1 MQYIVS
7 MNTTLT
13 IRIDEKVKK
22 DAQKFA
28 KATGLSLSTIIE
40 NRLRD
45 VVLDGSIEFKEYL
58 EPTPELEATMRR
70 VEEDIKSGKID
81 KLPVYRTGAEI
92 REHFKSMM

>member
-1 MQYIVS
+1 

-28 KATGLSLSTIIE
+28 RATGLSLSAIIE

-45 VVLDGSIEFKEYL
+45 VVVDGKIEFKEYL
-58 EPTPELEATMRR
+58 EPTRESEASMRK

-81 KLPVYRTGAEI
+81 KLPGYHTGAEI
-92 REHFKSMM
+92 REHFKSIM